1 MADDDINTA
10 RQEQPASDED
20 ALLHPWADQPEA
32 KSIPL
37 PKRIPSL
44 AELER
49 MLVILSMVNRWGDED
64 ALPPVMN

>member
-1 MADDDINTA
+1 MADNNAHNT
-10 RQEQPASDED
+10 RPEMPPSEED

-37 PKRIPSL
+37 PLRIPSL